1 MKKVG
6 YILLNLIKKNIF
18 MLENNILFGK
28 LVILRW
34 WKCVIS
40 YLYKIYIDF

>member
-18 MLENNILFGK
+18 MLENNIL
-28 LVILRW
+28 VI
-34 WKCVIS
+34 WKIS
-40 YLYKIYIDF
+40 DIKVMEMCN